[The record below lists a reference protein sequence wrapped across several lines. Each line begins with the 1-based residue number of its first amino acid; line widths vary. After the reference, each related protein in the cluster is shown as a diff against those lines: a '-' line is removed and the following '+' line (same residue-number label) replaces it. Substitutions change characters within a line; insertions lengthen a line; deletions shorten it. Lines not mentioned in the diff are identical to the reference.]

1 MDPQPVEWA
10 IEGLKTLAP
19 DKAIPFKVA
28 VEKGLKI
35 REALQPALPTQPQ
48 ALGVLQ
54 RYRYYPRYGECPGR
68 KHPDAGHRCTSRA
81 LRVAR

>member
-1 MDPQPVEWA
+1 LPIGELRPYTDLDDLVRN
-10 IEGLKTLAP
+10 GLKTLAP
-19 DKAIPFKVA
+19 DKPIPFTVA

-54 RYRYYPRYGECPGR
+54 RYRYYPR
-68 KHPDAGHRCTSRA
+68 
-81 LRVAR
+81 